1 MNAGELKE
9 ERKELFEKLLEL
21 MEQYKKNQYVGEVR
35 CLAEVL

>member
-21 MEQYKKNQYVGEVR
+21 MELRKHGTKELRNYGSED
-35 CLAEVL
+35 